1 VKVGVG
7 RLPGTGTG
15 DAAVAAHISAMD
27 TAATDLPRELATRH
41 AAQLLGT
48 AISYRAT
55 ADSIGSDSTQKA
67 YFTGLAQTSLYAVA
81 TFLAPDV
88 GDNATEIITDALHQC
103 LLQHPANNPDTRTE
117 MLESVQHL
125 RRLGGVTHTAA
136 QVQLDRNL
144 RAAVYLTLLSAPT
157 VPLSEKSA
165 AQWLTL
171 GRRNGVLFAAT
182 RWACP
187 ESQLT
192 GNLPGDLCSA
202 LDIGVTDLRTLRSV
216 AHGGHRRDDSR

>member
-1 VKVGVG
+1 
-7 RLPGTGTG
+7 
-15 DAAVAAHISAMD
+15 MN
-27 TAATDLPRELATRH
+27 TADLPRELATRH

-48 AISYRAT
+48 AISYQAH
-55 ADSIGSDSTQKA
+55 ADSIVSDSTQKA
-67 YFTGLAQTSLYAVA
+67 YLTGLAQTSLYAAA

-88 GDNATEIITDALHQC
+88 GDNATEIITDALHRR
-103 LLQHPANNPDTRTE
+103 LPRHPANDPNTRTE

-136 QVQLDRNL
+136 QAQLDRHL
-144 RAAVYLTLLSAPT
+144 RAAVTAHARSAPT

-165 AQWLTL
+165 AQWLML
-171 GRRNGVLFAAT
+171 GRRNGALFAAT

-192 GNLPGDLCSA
+192 GNLSGDLCSA
-202 LDIGVTDLRTLRSV
+202 LDAGVADLRTLRSV
-216 AHGGHRRDDSR
+216 AHGGYRPDDSC